1 MTSGREL
8 SSRIRAEESA
18 VRRLVHICLPVFL
31 LYYVF
36 PDDTWIG
43 IDKRLVL
50 LGALFFFI
58 IFEFLRLAYQ
68 IRVFGTREYEMN
80 NMAAYLWAGIGFT
93 VAFLFFDYALVVP
106 ALLGMAWIDPLSGFL
121 RGRKSGLYPWL
132 PFASYLVLAAVALIV
147 VSSFAPRSIVL
158 IAAAG
163 AASGIAAEHK
173 RVRFVDDDF
182 LMLVVPLVV
191 MTVVSLI

>member
-18 VRRLVHICLPVFL
+18 VRRLVHLCLPVFL
-31 LYYVF
+31 LYYII

-43 IDKRLVL
+43 IDKKLVL
-50 LGALFFFI
+50 LGALFLFI

-68 IRVFGTREYEMN
+68 IRVFGTREYEMDH
-80 NMAAYLWAGIGFT
+80 MAAYLWAGIGFT
-93 VAFLFFDYALVVP
+93 VAFLLFDYALVVP

-147 VSSFAPRSIVL
+147 VSSFAPRSIVF

-163 AASGIAAEHK
+163 AASGIAAEHR

-182 LMLVVPLVV
+182 LMLVIPLLV
-191 MTVVSLI
+191 MTAVSLI

>member
-18 VRRLVHICLPVFL
+18 VRRLVHLCLPVFL
-31 LYYVF
+31 LYYII

-68 IRVFGTREYEMN
+68 IRVFGTREYEMDF
-80 NMAAYLWAGIGFT
+80 MAAYLWAGIGFT
-93 VAFLFFDYALVVP
+93 VAFLLFDYALVVP

-147 VSSFAPRSIVL
+147 VSSFAPRSIVF

-182 LMLVVPLVV
+182 LMLVIPLLV
-191 MTVVSLI
+191 MTAVSLI